1 MSLPIE
7 SARLNIQE
15 CSDQS
20 SLGDLKTRSE
30 SHCQPQSE
38 CQSECDYT
46 ETKDASNV
54 LPSSDLESGQQGRK
68 RKPLS
73 FFLAFI
79 ALLLM
84 VFLVSLDATTL
95 AVAIPVT
102 LYTVHCLKRPF
113 NSRTGLL
120 SIGYH

>member
-7 SARLNIQE
+7 TAPPSTQE
-15 CSDQS
+15 CSDES
-20 SLGDLKTRSE
+20 SFGDLKTRSE
-30 SHCQPQSE
+30 SHCQLESECQSE

-46 ETKDASNV
+46 EKKDASNA
-54 LPSSDLESGQQGRK
+54 LPPSDPERGQQGRK

-102 LYTVHCLKRPF
+102 LYIVHF
-113 NSRTGLL
+113 
-120 SIGYH
+120 

>member
-7 SARLNIQE
+7 TAPPSTEE
-15 CSDQS
+15 CSDES
-20 SLGDLKTRSE
+20 SFADLKTRSE
-30 SHCQPQSE
+30 SHCLPQSE

-46 ETKDASNV
+46 EKRDTSNA
-54 LPSSDLESGQQGRK
+54 LPPNDPETGQQGGK
-68 RKPLS
+68 KKPLS
-73 FFLAFI
+73 FFLAFT

-102 LYTVHCLKRPF
+102 LCTVNWFKGPF
-113 NSRTGLL
+113 S
-120 SIGYH
+120 